1 MVNIFVLLLIFFLA
15 AFFGVDLLP
24 QFLGGTQIEVMGV
37 RVASLDNPNLQVI
50 LGGAV
55 VFLQFAI
62 IIFSM
67 LGHIGDTIRETIK
80 PVARLFLLGAFLA
93 SAYYMFEPI
102 IGPVLFEQQPLDV
115 AAIVTG
121 DTLKV
126 GILLTLGT
134 MILFLMANRNL
145 RTESEEIKALR
156 RELARYRRVLK

>member
-1 MVNIFVLLLIFFLA
+1 MLVLLLIIFLA
-15 AFFGVDLLP
+15 AFFGLDILP
-24 QFLGGTQIEVMGV
+24 QFLGGN
-37 RVASLDNPNLQVI
+37 DLQVMDTRI
-50 LGGAV
+50 DVSSLNNPTLQLALGGAV

-102 IGPVLFEQQPLDV
+102 VAPVLFEQQPPNV
-115 AAIVTG
+115 AAVVED
-121 DTLKV
+121 DTLKI

-134 MILFLMANRNL
+134 MMLFLAANRTL

>member
-1 MVNIFVLLLIFFLA
+1 MLVLLLIIFLA
-15 AFFGVDLLP
+15 AFFGLDILP
-24 QFLGGTQIEVMGV
+24 QFLGGTEIEVMGV
-37 RVASLDNPNLQVI
+37 RVASLNNPTLQLA

-102 IGPVLFEQQPLDV
+102 VAPILFEQQPPNV
-115 AAIVTG
+115 AAVVED
-121 DTLKV
+121 DTLKI

-134 MILFLMANRNL
+134 MMLFLAANRTL